1 MKSVGGRRI
10 VWAVL
15 VASALVAFSFGVTSS
30 VAAAKP
36 NVLFILADDFRP
48 DCIAAWGNRHIKT
61 PNLDK
66 LCARGL
72 LFTHAYTMGSM
83 IGAVCT
89 PSRTMILTG
98 RSLFH
103 APGKDYALWPKAM
116 AAGRYETFHLGKKGN
131 SF

>member
-1 MKSVGGRRI
+1 MKSKPLLLL
-10 VWAVL
+10 VL
-15 VASALVAFSFGVTSS
+15 LSILSSSALWARPK
-30 VAAAKP
+30 A

-48 DCIAAWGNRHIKT
+48 DCISAWGNSHIKT

-66 LCARGL
+66 LVQRGM

-103 APGKDYALWPKAM
+103 APGNNYALWPKAM
-116 AAGRYETFHLGKKGN
+116 AAGG
-131 SF
+131 